1 MAEHGQ
7 PQLEGEKT
15 PIRGHSR
22 TQHVPERQLSPIRE
36 PRDGFTCTGR
46 TRFHGLRPE
55 QALKRVAQLLHQ
67 ARVQGAP
74 EVEIITGRG
83 LGNAKMSPVLRTR
96 VEAWLLGPEGRRH
109 GALSFQRQAKG
120 GALRVKV
127 QRPR

>member
-1 MAEHGQ
+1 MRDDPWHDDELPEP
-7 PQLEGEKT
+7 PQRKGRSL
-15 PIRGHSR
+15 
-22 TQHVPERQLSPIRE
+22 
-36 PRDGFTCTGR
+36 PRADL
-46 TRFHGLRPE
+46 HGLRPE

-83 LGNAKMSPVLRTR
+83 LGNAQASPVLRTR

>member
-1 MAEHGQ
+1 M
-7 PQLEGEKT
+7 
-15 PIRGHSR
+15 RGDPRHDDPWS
-22 TQHVPERQLSPIRE
+22 EEDE
-36 PRDGFTCTGR
+36 PPGR
-46 TRFHGLRPE
+46 RRGGGMPRADLHGLRPE

-83 LGNAKMSPVLRTR
+83 LGNAQMSPVLRTR

-120 GALRVKV
+120 GSLRVKV
-127 QRPR
+127 QRRG